1 VRTHFTKGTVFNMT
15 MSRILHTET
24 VTRHV
29 PALVIPAF
37 AWLLSLTIGSPSVRA
52 ADFPQAEISNGQ
64 ITAKIYLPDAK
75 NGYYRST
82 RFDWSGA
89 VYSLEYKGHNF
100 YGPWFD
106 RIDPK
111 VINWVFQGPDIVS
124 GPCSALE
131 GPVDEFQT
139 VLGWDDAKPGGTFI
153 KIGVGVLR
161 KIGTDYN
168 RYLPYEVV
176 DPGSWS
182 VEKHKDS
189 IVFQQELSDPALGF
203 GYVYRKVV
211 RLVKGRPE
219 MVIERSLK
227 NTGKREIQSTT
238 YDHNF
243 VVLDKQ
249 PPGPD
254 FTFKVPFQIES
265 PRPPKKEQAEIRG
278 NEIVY
283 KKTLTGEDQVAVPI
297 QGFGDSAK
305 DNEIVIEN
313 KKVGAGVRVSGDRP
327 LIRNILWSIRTV
339 LADEPY
345 IAIDIQPGSEFTW
358 KNRFEYYL
366 VGTGK

>member
-1 VRTHFTKGTVFNMT
+1 MAMR
-15 MSRILHTET
+15 RILHIET
-24 VTRHV
+24 VTGHK
-29 PALVIPAF
+29 PALVISAF
-37 AWLLSLTIGSPSVRA
+37 AWLLSLTISSPSVRA

-89 VYSLEYKGHNF
+89 VYSLQYKGHNF

-106 RIDPK
+106 SIDPK

-124 GPCSALE
+124 GPCTALE

-161 KIGTDYN
+161 KTGTDYN

-176 DPGSWS
+176 DPGSWL

-189 IVFQQELSDPALGF
+189 IVFQQELSDPALGY
-203 GYVYRKVV
+203 GYVYRKIV

-327 LIRNILWSIRTV
+327 LVRNILWSIRTV

-358 KNRFEYYL
+358 RNRFEYYL
-366 VGTGK
+366 IGTGK

>member
-1 VRTHFTKGTVFNMT
+1 M
-15 MSRILHTET
+15 
-24 VTRHV
+24 
-29 PALVIPAF
+29 PAMVSPGF
-37 AWLLSLTIGSPSVRA
+37 ALLLTLIIGSRLSRA
-52 ADFPQAEISNGQ
+52 ADFPQAQITNGQ

-89 VYSLEYKGHNF
+89 VYSLRYKGHDF

-153 KIGVGVLR
+153 KIGVGLLR
-161 KIGTDYN
+161 KTGTEYN
-168 RYLPYEVV
+168 WYFPYEVV
-176 DPGSWS
+176 DSGKWS
-182 VEKHKDS
+182 IEKHTDS
-189 IVFQQELSDPALGF
+189 IVFQQELSDPGSGY
-203 GYVYRKVV
+203 GYVYRKIV
-211 RLVKGRPE
+211 RLVKGQPE

-227 NTGKREIQSTT
+227 NTGKRQIQSNT

-254 FTFKVPFQIES
+254 FTFKVPFQIQS

-283 KKTLTGEDQVAVPI
+283 KKTLSGEDQVAVPVE
-297 QGFGDSAK
+297 GFSDNAK
-305 DNEIVIEN
+305 DNQIVIEN

-358 KNRFEYYL
+358 KNTFEYY
-366 VGTGK
+366 VMETGK

>member
-1 VRTHFTKGTVFNMT
+1 MT
-15 MSRILHTET
+15 LIRILHTGA
-24 VTRHV
+24 VTKHV
-29 PALVIPAF
+29 TAMMLPAF
-37 AWLLSLTIGSPSVRA
+37 AWLLSLTIGSPSGRA
-52 ADFPQAEISNGQ
+52 AEFPHARISNGQ
-64 ITAKIYLPDAK
+64 ISAKIYLPDVK

-89 VYSLEYKGHNF
+89 VYSLQYKGHDF
-100 YGPWFD
+100 YRPWFD

-161 KIGTDYN
+161 KTGTEYN
-168 RYLPYEVV
+168 RYFPYEIV
-176 DPGSWS
+176 DSGKWT
-182 VEKHKDS
+182 VEKQKDA
-189 IVFQQELSDPALGF
+189 IVFRQELSDPAS
-203 GYVYRKVV
+203 GYSYAYRKVV
-211 RLVKGRPE
+211 RLVKDKPE
-219 MVIERSLK
+219 MVIERNLK
-227 NTGKREIQSTT
+227 NTGKREIQSNT

-254 FTFKVPFQIES
+254 FTFKVPFQIQS
-265 PRPPKKEQAEIRG
+265 PRPPRKDQAEIRG

-283 KKTLTGEDQVAVPI
+283 KKTLSGEDQVAVPI
-297 QGFGDSAK
+297 EGFGDSDK

-313 KKVGAGVRVSGDRP
+313 KKVGAGVRVRGDRP
-327 LIRNILWSIRTV
+327 LVRNILWSIRTV

-345 IAIDIQPGSEFTW
+345 ISIDIQPGSEFTW
-358 KNRFEYYL
+358 KNTFDYYL
-366 VGTGK
+366 LGAGKQ